1 MFTRVLSSTV
11 SGVSVVNVW
20 VEVDV
25 SDGLP
30 VFLMVGYLSSQVKEA
45 QDRVRTALRN
55 AEISM
60 PPKRI
65 TINMAPAD
73 VRKEGARFDLPIAIA
88 ILAASGF
95 LPKQATKGILIL
107 GELGL
112 DGKICDVKGVLPS
125 VIYAKECGYDSCMVP
140 ALNYKEAKSVEGV
153 KVIGVSNLQEAIDYF
168 KFGKIHEID
177 SLKEEPREEDSEDFS
192 DIYGQELVKRAAEIS
207 VSGFHNLLLIGPP
220 GSGKSMLAKRILGL
234 LPKLSLE
241 ESIEISK
248 IYSIAGLLPK
258 GGGLKKQR
266 PLRAPHHT
274 VSPQALA
281 GGGRFPSPGEITLAH
296 RGILFLDEMPEFSRK
311 SLEILRQPM
320 EEHKITISRSQGSY
334 EFPAHFLLLAAM
346 NPCPCGFYPD
356 MNRCSCQATQI
367 NQYKNRI
374 SQPLLDR
381 IDLCVEAAAISY
393 DEIKGRGKSGESSKI
408 IRERVFKVHQIQR
421 KRYKN
426 QGIFFN
432 GELRPKEIK
441 EYCMLSKE
449 AEGLLEKSFEKL
461 KLSARGYHRILKVAR
476 TIADMEE
483 SDIIDVSHI
492 QEAICYR
499 SIDKKYWK

>member
-1 MFTRVLSSTV
+1 MFTRVLSSAV
-11 SGVSVVNVW
+11 SGVRVVNVW

-55 AEISM
+55 ISLSM
-60 PPKRI
+60 PPKKI
-65 TINMAPAD
+65 TVNLAPAD

-88 ILAASGF
+88 ILAAGGF
-95 LPKQATKGILIL
+95 LPKEAAKGILLL

-112 DGKICDVKGVLPS
+112 DGRVCEVKGVLPA
-125 VIYAKECGYDSCMVP
+125 VIYAKECGYTSCMVP
-140 ALNYKEAKSVEGV
+140 AVNYYEAKSVEGV
-153 KVIGVSNLQEAIDYF
+153 EVVGVSDLKEAIDFFRF
-168 KFGKIHEID
+168 KKMPSPPPLEEE
-177 SLKEEPREEDSEDFS
+177 SKEEEAEDFR

-234 LPKLSLE
+234 LPDLSPE
-241 ESIEISK
+241 ESVEISK

-258 GGGLKKQR
+258 KGGLKSHR

-281 GGGRFPSPGEITLAH
+281 GGGRIPGPGEITLAH

-320 EEHKITISRSQGSY
+320 EEHKITIARSQGTY

-356 MNRCSCQATQI
+356 MNRCSCHPGQI
-367 NQYKNRI
+367 SRYKNKI

-381 IDLCVEAAAISY
+381 IDLCVEAAAVSY
-393 DEIKGRGKSGESSKI
+393 EEIKGRGKQGESSKI
-408 IRERVFKVHQIQR
+408 IKERVFKTHLIQR
-421 KRYKN
+421 KRYEGS
-426 QGIFFN
+426 GIFFN
-432 GELRPKEIK
+432 GELGAKEIK
-441 EYCMLSKE
+441 QYCILTKE
-449 AEGLLEKSFEKL
+449 AEHLLEKAYEKL

-483 SDIIDVSHI
+483 ADEIAATHI